1 MSPSS
6 ITTSPTS
13 EPLPKAD
20 PEAPASSAAPTADAV
35 AEPAAVPDPKELARD
50 SESFAAAAYAEV
62 AGAYLDFRRK
72 ILHEDR
78 PSLKDQ
84 PGLTTNPPASLHVER
99 SELAI
104 LADNTLRLLPQAVKS
119 APILG
124 GLLEHLEQVADMH
137 SLTAAKCIMLNNMT
151 MALLYGV
158 TDGLQ
163 SWYVEWALASAH
175 HLSQVDTDGYFF
187 AFPWDACLYK
197 SESELA
203 LFDNAVRSG
212 DTGEI
217 KRQVAQIGDRLITA
231 LRDPVQTQ
239 TQFAFTG
246 AESEWRK
253 MVFHLKTS
261 AALMLAGYLVTD
273 EARALLHPRQVK
285 LAPTSV
291 LAPLPPALSSRLVAA
306 TSA

>member
-6 ITTSPTS
+6 ITTSTTS
-13 EPLPKAD
+13 EILAKAD
-20 PEAPASSAAPTADAV
+20 PEAPVSTAAPTPDAV
-35 AEPAAVPDPKELARD
+35 MEAATVPDPKELALD
-50 SESFAAAAYAEV
+50 SESFAATAYAEV
-62 AGAYLDFRRK
+62 AATYLEFRRK
-72 ILHEDR
+72 IFHEDR
-78 PSLKDQ
+78 PSL
-84 PGLTTNPPASLHVER
+84 TTNPPADPQLER
-99 SELAI
+99 SELAL

-137 SLTAAKCIMLNNMT
+137 SLTAAKCLMLNNMAMT
-151 MALLYGV
+151 LLHGV

-163 SWYVEWALASAH
+163 GWYVEWALASAH
-175 HLSQVDTDGYFF
+175 HLSQVDPDSYFF

-197 SESELA
+197 SENDLA
-203 LFDNAVRSG
+203 RFDTAVRTG
-212 DTGEI
+212 DSGEI

-231 LRDPVQTQ
+231 LRDPVRAQ

-261 AALMLAGYLVTD
+261 AALMMAGYLVSD

-285 LAPTSV
+285 PAPTSV
-291 LAPLPPALSSRLVAA
+291 LAPLPPALSTRLVAT